1 MKAALDKR
9 LQVSE
14 RLARMVHVAQ
24 GVDDWNTRG
33 CRKANHCGVRVHA
46 RHDGMAPAL
55 DVFAVI
61 ADGFAGAERCFAVL
75 KVNGLAAHTK
85 HSNFETHAR
94 SQRWLLKEHAHALA
108 GHGASNARGVAFEFR
123 SRSENVKNLML
134 RKIAQAQEV
143 FTADGLERIHQ

>member
-1 MKAALDKR
+1 M
-9 LQVSE
+9 
-14 RLARMVHVAQ
+14 
-24 GVDDWNTRG
+24 
-33 CRKANHCGVRVHA
+33 HA

-75 KVNGLAAHTK
+75 KVNGLTAHAK

-94 SQRWLLKEHAHALA
+94 SQRWLLKEHADALA
-108 GHGASNARGVAFEFR
+108 GHGASNARRVTFEFR
-123 SRSENVKNLML
+123 SRCKDVKDLVL

-143 FTADGLERIHQ
+143 FASDGLERIHE